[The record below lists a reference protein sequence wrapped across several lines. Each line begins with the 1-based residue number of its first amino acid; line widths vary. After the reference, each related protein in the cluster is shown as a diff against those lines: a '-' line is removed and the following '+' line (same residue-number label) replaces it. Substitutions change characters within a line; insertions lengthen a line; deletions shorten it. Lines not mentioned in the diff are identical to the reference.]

1 MNKAGCR
8 VAWHATK
15 NAIGFDDISSRL
27 LSITIE
33 TVPSFLKKIKVIPLF
48 CLTHDLAV
56 WAGQSIR
63 LSIKFLNSKQFL
75 VADT

>member
-1 MNKAGCR
+1 MLLVLMTFIR
-8 VAWHATK
+8 DLFLH
-15 NAIGFDDISSRL
+15 IID

-56 WAGQSIR
+56 WAGLSIR

>member
-1 MNKAGCR
+1 MTFLRNFFL
-8 VAWHATK
+8 H
-15 NAIGFDDISSRL
+15 IID

-48 CLTHDLAV
+48 CLAHDLAV
-56 WAGQSIR
+56 WVGQSIR